1 VDDSRVTSH
10 ESRVQSQDSPFGSI
24 HDSRLQTR
32 DLVTMPIFTTQ
43 HENGIALVTFDLA
56 GESVNKLSSAA
67 RLELEALLNQLRDD
81 GGTRAIVLISGK
93 ADNFIAGADIEE
105 FTALTTQAQAERLSF
120 EGQETV
126 SRVETFH
133 KPIVA
138 AINGACLGGG
148 LELAL
153 ACHYRIATDHP
164 KTQLGLPE
172 VQLGLIP
179 GAGGCQRLPRLIGAR
194 AALDMILTGR
204 TERAAKALRLGLVDE
219 VVPPSILRQTAIA
232 AADRLVREGLPKRT
246 ATGGLPGLVLDRTS
260 AGRRLVY
267 RESRK
272 QILKK
277 NGGHYPAPF
286 AALEAVR
293 VGLEQGVA
301 AGLAEEHRA
310 FGQLAVGDVSRRL
323 VQIFFATTA
332 LKKDDGVP
340 PGKATPRQIRRL
352 GVVGSGFMGA
362 GIAGT
367 AVLNVEIDTRLKDA
381 DLDRVGKGLRA
392 ADALLT
398 ERLKRRR
405 ISRSQYDR
413 LSGLLSGSVDFSGF
427 SRADLVIEAVFEDLD
442 TKRRVLAEVEE
453 HVRPDTIFATNT
465 STIPIRQIAARA
477 RRPERVLG
485 MHFFS
490 PVEKMPLL
498 EVIPTLAS
506 APDMVVTAVR
516 FGRRMGKT
524 VIVVADR
531 PGFWVNRILSPY
543 LNEAGHLLQEG
554 VPIGLI
560 DRVMTSFGF
569 PVGPVALLDEV
580 GLDVAEKAGGVMH
593 EAFGERMKP
602 AGALG
607 RLIGGSRLGR
617 KNGRGFYQY
626 KEGHKAGPDNGV
638 YALLNVRPVDADPE
652 LVQRRLVYSML
663 NEAALASAED
673 VVRSPR
679 DGDIGAIFGIGFPAF
694 RGGPLRMIDDL
705 SAAGVVETLY
715 QLQEQFGERF
725 RPAASLLEMARGSRR
740 YYPA

>member
-1 VDDSRVTSH
+1 MSS
-10 ESRVQSQDSPFGSI
+10 FSI
-24 HDSRLQTR
+24 QNTDGIAV
-32 DLVTMPIFTTQ
+32 VTM
-43 HENGIALVTFDLA
+43 DLP
-56 GESVNKLSSAA
+56 GEPVNKLSSGVQV
-67 RLELEALLNQLRDD
+67 EMEALLTQLRDD
-81 GGTRAIVLISGK
+81 PAVRGVVLISGK
-93 ADNFIAGADIEE
+93 PDNFIAGADIEE
-105 FTALTTQAQAERLSF
+105 FTAITTQAQAERLSF
-120 EGQETV
+120 EGQESV
-126 SRVETFH
+126 SRIETFD

-138 AINGACLGGG
+138 AIHGACLGGG

-204 TERAAKALRLGLVDE
+204 TERASKALRLGLVDE
-219 VVPPSILRQTAIA
+219 VVPLSILRTVAIS
-232 AADRLVREGLPKRT
+232 AADRLNRGSLQRRGNR
-246 ATGGLPGLVLDRTS
+246 GGLQGLVLDRTS
-260 AGRRLVY
+260 VGRRLVY

-272 QILKK
+272 QVLKK
-277 NGGHYPAPF
+277 TGGHYPAPL

-310 FGQLAVGDVSRRL
+310 FGELAVGDVSRKL
-323 VQIFFATTA
+323 VQIFFATSA
-332 LKKDDGVP
+332 LKKDDGIT
-340 PGKATPRQIRRL
+340 GKATPRQIRRL
-352 GVVGSGFMGA
+352 GIVGSGFMGS

-367 AVLNVEIDTRLKDA
+367 AVLNVEIDTRLKDS
-381 DLDRVGKGLRA
+381 DLERVGKGLKA
-392 ADALLT
+392 ANGLLT
-398 ERLKRRR
+398 QRLQRRRLTKSQYERLNA
-405 ISRSQYDR
+405 
-413 LSGLLSGSVDFSGF
+413 LLSGSADYRGF
-427 SRADLVIEAVFEDLD
+427 SRADLVIEAVFEDLE
-442 TKRRVLAEVEE
+442 TKRKVLSEIEDQ
-453 HVRPDTIFATNT
+453 VRPDTIFATNT
-465 STIPIRQIAARA
+465 STIPIRQIATRA

-498 EVIPTLAS
+498 EVIPTS
-506 APDMVVTAVR
+506 ATSPDTVVTAVR

-543 LNEAGHLLQEG
+543 LNEAGYLLQEG

-560 DRVMTSFGF
+560 DRVMSDFGF

-580 GLDVAEKAGGVMH
+580 GLDVAEKAGAVMH

-607 RLIGGSRLGR
+607 RMLGATRLGR
-617 KNGRGFYQY
+617 KNGQGFYKY
-626 KEGHKAGPDNGV
+626 TKGHKAGVDNSV
-638 YALLNVRPVDADPE
+638 YPLLGVRPGDAEPDQVE
-652 LVQRRLVYSML
+652 QRLVYAML
-663 NEAALASAED
+663 NEAAMACSEN
-673 VVRSPR
+673 VVRCAR

-705 SAAGVVETLY
+705 GAGRVVETLY
-715 QLQEQFGERF
+715 HLQEQFGERF
-725 RPAASLLEMARGSRR
+725 RPAPSLLEMARGSRR

>member
-1 VDDSRVTSH
+1 MSAFS
-10 ESRVQSQDSPFGSI
+10 
-24 HDSRLQTR
+24 
-32 DLVTMPIFTTQ
+32 TQ
-43 HENGIALVTFDLA
+43 NENGVCLITFDLP
-56 GESVNKLSSAA
+56 GEPVNKLTAA
-67 RLELEALLNQLRDD
+67 VRVELEALLIRLKEDSAA
-81 GGTRAIVLISGK
+81 RAVVLISGK
-93 ADNFIAGADIEE
+93 PDNFIAGADIEE
-105 FTALTTQAQAERLSF
+105 FTALTSQDAAERLSF

-126 SRVETFH
+126 SRVETSH

-138 AINGACLGGG
+138 AIHGACLGGG

-204 TERAAKALRLGLVDE
+204 SERAAKALRLGLVDE
-219 VVPPSILRQTAIA
+219 VVPRSILRQVAVA
-232 AADRLVREGLPKRT
+232 AADRLARNGLPRRSGK
-246 ATGGLPGLVLDRTS
+246 GGMAGMILDRTS

-267 RESRK
+267 RGARK
-272 QILKK
+272 QVLQKT
-277 NGGHYPAPF
+277 GGHYPAPL

-293 VGLEQGVA
+293 VGLEQGVT

-310 FGQLAVGDVSRRL
+310 FGELAVGDVSRKL

-340 PGKATPRQIRRL
+340 PGSATPRQIRRL
-352 GVVGSGFMGA
+352 GIVGSGFMGA

-367 AVLNVEIDTRLKDA
+367 AVLNVEVDTRLKDS
-381 DLDRVGKGLRA
+381 DLTRVGKGLKA
-392 ADALLT
+392 ADRMLA
-398 ERLKRRR
+398 ERLKKRRLTR
-405 ISRSQYDR
+405 PQYQR
-413 LSGLLSGSVDFSGF
+413 LSALLSGSADFSGF
-427 SRADLVIEAVFEDLD
+427 NRADLVIEAVFEDLD
-442 TKRRVLAEVEE
+442 TKRKVLAEVEE
-453 HVRPDTIFATNT
+453 RVRPDTIFATNT
-465 STIPIRQIAARA
+465 STIPIRHIAEYA

-490 PVEKMPLL
+490 PVERMPLL
-498 EVIPTLAS
+498 EVIPSPATS
-506 APDMVVTAVR
+506 PDTIVTAVR

-554 VPIGLI
+554 VPIDVI
-560 DRVMTSFGF
+560 DRTMTSFGF
-569 PVGPVALLDEV
+569 PVGPVALLDEI
-580 GLDVAEKAGGVMH
+580 GLDVAEKAGNVMH
-593 EAFGERMKP
+593 AAFGERMKP

-607 RLIGGSRLGR
+607 RMLGATRLGR

-626 KEGHKAGPDNGV
+626 RQGHKAGVDKSV
-638 YALLNVRPVDADPE
+638 YPLLGVRPAEADPQ

-663 NEAALASAED
+663 NEAATACSEN

-679 DGDIGAIFGIGFPAF
+679 DADIGAIFGIGFPAF

-705 SAAGVVETLY
+705 GASRVVETLY
-715 QLQEQFGERF
+715 HLQEQFGERF
-725 RPAASLLEMARGSRR
+725 RPAAALLEMSRRSGR

>member
-1 VDDSRVTSH
+1 MSDTNLEVSQGSRLSTLDSRPDAEPAFT
-10 ESRVQSQDSPFGSI
+10 
-24 HDSRLQTR
+24 LQN
-32 DLVTMPIFTTQ
+32 D
-43 HENGIALVTFDLA
+43 NGIAAITFDLP
-56 GESVNKLSSAA
+56 GQPVNKLTSAA
-67 RLELEALLNQLRDD
+67 RLELERLLNQLREDD
-81 GGTRAIVLISGK
+81 TVRGVVLISGK
-93 ADNFIAGADIEE
+93 PDNFIAGADIEE
-105 FTALTTQAQAERLSF
+105 FTALTSQAQAERLSF

-138 AINGACLGGG
+138 AIHGACLGGG

-194 AALDMILTGR
+194 AALDLILTGR
-204 TERAAKALRLGLVDE
+204 SERAPKALRLGLVDE
-219 VVPPSILRQTAIA
+219 VVPRSILRQVAIA
-232 AADRLVREGLPKRT
+232 AADRLSRQGLPERG
-246 ATGGLPGLVLDRTS
+246 TGGSWLLDRTS
-260 AGRRLVY
+260 TGRRLVY

-277 NGGHYPAPF
+277 TGGHYPAPL

-310 FGQLAVGDVSRRL
+310 FGELAVGDVSRKL

-332 LKKDDGVP
+332 LQKDDGVP
-340 PGKATPRQIRRL
+340 AGRATPRQIRRL
-352 GVVGSGFMGA
+352 AVVGSGFMGA

-367 AVLNVEIDTRLKDA
+367 AVLNVEVDTRLKDA
-381 DLDRVGKGLRA
+381 ELARVGKGLKTAR
-392 ADALLT
+392 ALLQ
-398 ERLKRRR
+398 ERLARRR
-405 ISRSQYDR
+405 LTRPQYER
-413 LSGLLSGSVDFSGF
+413 LSALLSGSVDYSGF
-427 SRADLVIEAVFEDLD
+427 RQADLVIEAVFEDLEV
-442 TKRRVLAEVEE
+442 KRRVLAEVEAQ
-453 HVRPDTIFATNT
+453 VRPDAIFATNT
-465 STIPIRQIAARA
+465 STIPIRQIASQAK
-477 RRPERVLG
+477 RPERILG

-498 EVIPTLAS
+498 EVIPTLATS
-506 APDMVVTAVR
+506 PDTIVTAVR

-543 LNEAGHLLQEG
+543 LNETGHLLQEG
-554 VPIGLI
+554 VPIELI
-560 DRVMTSFGF
+560 DRVLTAFGF
-569 PVGPVALLDEV
+569 PVGPVALLDEI
-580 GLDVAEKAGGVMH
+580 GLDVAEKAGAVMQD
-593 EAFGERMKP
+593 AFGERMKP
-602 AGALG
+602 AGALSRMLG
-607 RLIGGSRLGR
+607 ATRLGR
-617 KNGRGFYQY
+617 KNGQGFYRY
-626 KEGHKAGPDNGV
+626 KKGHKAGADKSV
-638 YALLNVRPVDADPE
+638 YQLLGARPSEADPE
-652 LVQRRLVYSML
+652 LVERRLVYAML
-663 NEAALASAED
+663 NEAAMACAED

-694 RGGPLRMIDDL
+694 RGGPLRMIDDV
-705 SAAGVVETLY
+705 GPGRVVETLY

-725 RPAASLLEMARGSRR
+725 RPAGSLLEMARGARR